1 MTSLDSGLG
10 RDTSTPR
17 VDIVNSGQE
26 ARRRLMSRAKQSSLS
41 TPLSEIEMSESDL
54 NISTSSQILD
64 LEQLLQ
70 DLTKVYE
77 RCKRELE

>member
-41 TPLSEIEMSESDL
+41 PPLSEIEMSESDL